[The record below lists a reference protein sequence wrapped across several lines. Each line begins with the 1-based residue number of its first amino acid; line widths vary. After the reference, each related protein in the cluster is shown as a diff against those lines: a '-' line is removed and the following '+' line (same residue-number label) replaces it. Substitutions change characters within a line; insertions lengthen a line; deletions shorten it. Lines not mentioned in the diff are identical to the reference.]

1 MGIIKFKKNDLLKSS
16 YQYTKITVMLTVSSH
31 ITAAGKDCEDE
42 GGCRED
48 RNCEQGPSSLL
59 YWIKQTF
66 VTQSQFLH
74 IIFLTLLNFKFTN
87 LKICGAK

>member
-16 YQYTKITVMLTVSSH
+16 HQYTKIAVMPTVSSH

-59 YWIKQTF
+59 YCIKQTF

-74 IIFLTLLNFKFTN
+74 INFFNSFKF
-87 LKICGAK
+87 